1 MFAWL
6 TCFAKFAKFYLSIE
20 LLFDLV
26 YWFDITNQYPL
37 HSSGASSTHAMT
49 SPTAAISTEHVDK
62 SLPGSTDSGTDS
74 TGTTKSDQTTLPDH
88 DNMHAGTLDT
98 ATTPEKGTTPTDGK
112 YAEVKTI

>member
-1 MFAWL
+1 
-6 TCFAKFAKFYLSIE
+6 
-20 LLFDLV
+20 
-26 YWFDITNQYPL
+26 
-37 HSSGASSTHAMT
+37 MT

-112 YAEVKTI
+112 YAEVKKNKQIKLRYNQTNRSLIFF